1 MCCFED
7 GSPLR
12 PDYISREFER
22 VCRRAALPRIRF
34 HDLRH
39 SVATLLLQQGFSL
52 KQIQDWLGHADIST
66 TANVYAHVP
75 YIEKET
81 IAKNATPVIEI

>member
-1 MCCFED
+1 M
-7 GSPLR
+7 SPDCVNNMLH
-12 PDYISREFER
+12 R
-22 VCRRAALPRIRF
+22 VLKRAGLPSIRF

-66 TANVYAHVP
+66 TANVYAPVP

>member
-1 MCCFED
+1 MCCYED

-39 SVATLLLQQGFSL
+39 SVATILLQQGFSL
-52 KQIQDWLGHADIST
+52 KQIQEWLGHSDIAT

-75 YIEKET
+75 YVEKVS
-81 IAKNATPVIEI
+81 IAKGATPVIGL